1 MSTGQ
6 VSQVF
11 DKDGVVRPTAEFPP
25 DIWGDC
31 FLNYNSEEDKIDHV
45 RREEEIEELKEQVR
59 MELRFIVNHPLSKQ
73 INLVDIVERLGV
85 KRHFETEIEHVLQH
99 IYDIYYHDI
108 DHPYDL
114 CTTALS
120 FRLLRQHGHQVSS
133 DIFNKFIDEK
143 DNFKESLTSDV
154 LGMLSLYEA
163 AQLEVHG
170 EDILDKA
177 IVFTAAHLHSMAT
190 NLSNPLAT
198 QITHVLKWP
207 IHKAVQRIESRRF
220 FFIYQDQPL
229 HNQALLR
236 LAKLDFNLLQS
247 LHKKELCQ
255 LSTWWKNSD
264 FVGKLPFAR
273 NRLVECYFWILGTY
287 SEPYYAVGRR
297 LVVKGSVILTI
308 LDDIYDAYGTPDEL
322 KLFTKV
328 VERWDVNCMD
338 QLPEYMQFFYKAI
351 LDFFD
356 EIAEELAKKG
366 CSFRLQYGKEAV
378 KMMTRAYYEESK
390 WLRDNQFPTFEEY
403 MRVALISVGHAYT
416 IIMVFATLDCFVTK
430 EALDYT
436 LSRPR
441 LITATELM
449 LRLLEGV
456 RSHKFERQR
465 SKHIPSSVECY
476 MKQYR
481 VSEEEAQEELIKQ
494 IDDSWKDVNEDCLNF
509 APFPRSLIKIMLDF
523 TRMTHLIYD
532 GDDNFTRVGKQ
543 MQAHIASLL
552 IDPVPI

>member
-59 MELRFIVNHPLSKQ
+59 MELRSIVNHPLSKQ
-73 INLVDIVERLGV
+73 INLVDTVERLGV
-85 KRHFETEIEHVLQH
+85 KRHLETEIEHVLQH

-114 CTTALS
+114 CTIALS

-255 LSTWWKNSD
+255 LST
-264 FVGKLPFAR
+264 
-273 NRLVECYFWILGTY
+273 Y
-287 SEPYYAVGRR
+287 
-297 LVVKGSVILTI
+297 
-308 LDDIYDAYGTPDEL
+308 
-322 KLFTKV
+322 
-328 VERWDVNCMD
+328 VN
-338 QLPEYMQFFYKAI
+338 
-351 LDFFD
+351 
-356 EIAEELAKKG
+356 
-366 CSFRLQYGKEAV
+366 
-378 KMMTRAYYEESK
+378 
-390 WLRDNQFPTFEEY
+390 
-403 MRVALISVGHAYT
+403 
-416 IIMVFATLDCFVTK
+416 IIFN
-430 EALDYT
+430 
-436 LSRPR
+436 
-441 LITATELM
+441 
-449 LRLLEGV
+449 
-456 RSHKFERQR
+456 
-465 SKHIPSSVECY
+465 PSC
-476 MKQYR
+476 
-481 VSEEEAQEELIKQ
+481 I
-494 IDDSWKDVNEDCLNF
+494 F
-509 APFPRSLIKIMLDF
+509 
-523 TRMTHLIYD
+523 
-532 GDDNFTRVGKQ
+532 
-543 MQAHIASLL
+543 
-552 IDPVPI
+552 